1 MICVLDIET
10 TGLDPKTDAI
20 VEIACVYI
28 STAGVIG
35 EPRVSLVYPMRQIPP
50 EASAVHHIID
60 TDVVD
65 APLLYEAINL
75 VHRHI
80 HKIQGPPSLGQA
92 DHRNRRGF
100 IVGLT
105 NGSEPPLY
113 LLSESVH

>member
-1 MICVLDIET
+1 MPVIAFSSPKGGAGKT
-10 TGLDPKTDAI
+10 TAATILAM
-20 VEIACVYI
+20 V
-28 STAGVIG
+28 
-35 EPRVSLVYPMRQIPP
+35 
-50 EASAVHHIID
+50 
-60 TDVVD
+60 
-65 APLLYEAINL
+65 L

-100 IVGLT
+100 IMGLT